1 MENNKN
7 GYPSW
12 MVQES
17 QSNSYS
23 YPGNTIGY
31 SHGPAKDG
39 YGQITTGCS
48 QETRGYF
55 GDPYIQHSS
64 GPQNTTGQN
73 SWEKYQKLEFSR
85 LCDRMK
91 ENTKEKKIMSYVGIL
106 RSDKG
111 IVAFSDSRSTYEN
124 TGYSLHESDNEK
136 KVFSSKGFVFVTYG
150 LNRIYDSEGK
160 LKPLQSLIDPCLTD
174 FSGSYRNFF
183 WNLQKKLEV
192 QFIHFP
198 NAEYHFL
205 IGFKDNDGMYGM
217 ESCKLSTGG
226 PHFSMLAFTTGYL
239 TGGSDDFGPKN
250 MILSPSMSVD
260 KMKQLAQMAVN
271 QAIEMGNLCLEY
283 NPVGGAVQ
291 ITTLI

>member
-1 MENNKN
+1 MNNNKN
-7 GYPSW
+7 GCQSW
-12 MVQES
+12 ILQES
-17 QSNSYS
+17 QSRSCI

-31 SHGPAKDG
+31 SHEPVRDG
-39 YGQITTGCS
+39 YEQITTGVS
-48 QETRGYF
+48 QGTHGYF
-55 GDPYIQHSS
+55 GDPYIQHGS
-64 GPQNTTGQN
+64 GPENVTGQN
-73 SWEKYQKLEFSR
+73 SWEEYQKLEFSR

-91 ENTKEKKIMSYVGIL
+91 ENTKEKKAMSYVGIL
-106 RSDKG
+106 RSDTG

-124 TGYSLHESDNEK
+124 GGYSLHESDDEK
-136 KVFSSKGFVFVTYG
+136 KVFASNGFVFVTYG

-160 LKPLQSLIDPCLTD
+160 LKPLQSLIDPYLTD

-205 IGFKDNDGMYGM
+205 IGFKDSDGTYGM

-250 MILSPSMSVD
+250 MILSPSMPVD

-271 QAIEMGNLCLEY
+271 HAIEMGSLCLEY

-291 ITTLI
+291 IKSLV

>member
-1 MENNKN
+1 
-7 GYPSW
+7 
-12 MVQES
+12 
-17 QSNSYS
+17 
-23 YPGNTIGY
+23 
-31 SHGPAKDG
+31 
-39 YGQITTGCS
+39 
-48 QETRGYF
+48 
-55 GDPYIQHSS
+55 
-64 GPQNTTGQN
+64 
-73 SWEKYQKLEFSR
+73 
-85 LCDRMK
+85 
-91 ENTKEKKIMSYVGIL
+91 MSYVGIL

-150 LNRIYDSEGK
+150 SNRIYDSEGK

-260 KMKQLAQMAVN
+260 KMKQLAQMAVRH
-271 QAIEMGNLCLEY
+271 AIEMGDLCLEY
-283 NPVGGAVQ
+283 NPVGGEIQ
-291 ITTLI
+291 IASLI